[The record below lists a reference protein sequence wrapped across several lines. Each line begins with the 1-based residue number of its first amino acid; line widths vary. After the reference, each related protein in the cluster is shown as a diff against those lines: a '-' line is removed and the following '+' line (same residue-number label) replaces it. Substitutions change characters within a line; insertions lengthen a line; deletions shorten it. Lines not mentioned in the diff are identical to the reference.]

1 MTDYYEYEIY
11 GYRFAFHYDRFS
23 KSYYIMKYS
32 DYYNAWMRLSCGIK
46 TISECKDIAKAYIE
60 NQ

>member
-11 GYRFAFHYDRFS
+11 GYRFAFHYDYFN

-32 DYYNAWMRLSCGIK
+32 YYYNAWIRLSCGIK

>member
-1 MTDYYEYEIY
+1 MRGWQETLWKEGAD
-11 GYRFAFHYDRFS
+11 YDRFN

-32 DYYNAWMRLSCGIK
+32 DYYNAWMRIGHGIK
-46 TISECKDIAKAYIE
+46 TISECKAIAEAYVN